1 MKDIVILTQE
11 SMASSVSTRK
21 ILYEHH
27 NRICLIVVVNQIP
40 GSIFKQIKS
49 TNKLL
54 KKSSLWFAYYKFVES
69 TLYNIL
75 IRIHKFGK
83 SNRYKKRVTLSIIDS
98 AKRFDIPIMRTNKL
112 LSTA

>member
-49 TNKLL
+49 TYKLL
-54 KKSSLWFAYYKFVES
+54 KKSSLWFAYYKFVET
-69 TLYNIL
+69 TLYNTL
-75 IRIHKFGK
+75 IRIHTFGNFFQHKLQK
-83 SNRYKKRVTLSIIDS
+83 SKKYINQKEIFS
-98 AKRFDIPIMRTNKL
+98 
-112 LSTA
+112 